1 MNITINEKTLQDIVA
16 TLKQSNYIIL
26 QHTQGLTD
34 ESLKLLPLDV
44 YANNKKITIDLETI
58 LSRSNGVS
66 FNAGKEI
73 EPKPK
78 AIEQPAD
85 TSLEQILAKH
95 NKSLGFK
102 EIKAIEST
110 IEKEALTLEQV
121 EACLLRILQENKKL
135 KSFGAYFNKCLQN
148 ERKRLG
154 K

>member
-1 MNITINEKTLQDIVA
+1 MNITINEKTLQEIVA

-95 NKSLGFK
+95 NKSLSLL
-102 EIKAIEST
+102 ELILTSAYRMRES
-110 IEKEALTLEQV
+110 V
-121 EACLLRILQENKKL
+121 
-135 KSFGAYFNKCLQN
+135 
-148 ERKRLG
+148 
-154 K
+154 